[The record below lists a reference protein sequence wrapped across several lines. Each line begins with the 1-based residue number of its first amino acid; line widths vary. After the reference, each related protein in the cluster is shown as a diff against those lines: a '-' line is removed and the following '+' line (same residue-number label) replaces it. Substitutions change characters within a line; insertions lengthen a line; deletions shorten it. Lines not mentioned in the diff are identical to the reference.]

1 MREIVVLSGGVGGAR
16 FTRALRDA
24 LVDEDAR
31 IRVVVNTADDMWMAG
46 LRICP
51 DLDSVTYTLAGVNDE
66 QRGWGRVGET
76 ERVSAELHEW
86 GIGWPW
92 FTLGDLDLGMHIAR
106 TSLLRDGVP
115 LSGAVSRLTAR
126 WDLGVELLPMTDDEV
141 ETHVLTDEGSMH
153 FQEWW
158 TRHRAQ
164 LPARGFEMRGA
175 GSATPAPGVVEAIES
190 ADAVLLAPSN
200 PIVSIGPILAVEGI
214 RQALAATRA
223 PVVGV
228 SPIIGGSVVRGM
240 ADACLTAVG
249 TATDAAAV
257 GLRYGARSA
266 GGVLDGWLVDDV
278 DAAEVPELESA
289 GIASRAVPLWM
300 TEPEA
305 ARALARDALALASR
319 RG

>member
-24 LVDEDAR
+24 LAGEDAR
-31 IRVVVNTADDMWMAG
+31 IRVIVNTADDMWMAG

-66 QRGWGRVGET
+66 QRGWGRIGES

-106 TSLLRDGVP
+106 TSLLREGTP
-115 LSGAVSRLTAR
+115 LSSVVARLTAR
-126 WDLGVELLPMTDDEV
+126 WDLGARLLPMTDDAV
-141 ETHVLTDEGSMH
+141 ETHVVTDGGTMH

-158 TRHRAQ
+158 TRHRASV
-164 LPARGFEMRGA
+164 PARGFELRGA
-175 GSATPAPGVVEAIES
+175 DDAVPAPGVVEAIAG
-190 ADAVLLAPSN
+190 ADVVLVAPSN
-200 PIVSIGPILAVEGI
+200 PIVSIGPIIAVGGI
-214 RQALAATRA
+214 RDALTATPA

-257 GLRYGARSA
+257 GLRYGARAA
-266 GGVLDGWLVDDV
+266 GGVIDGWLVDEV
-278 DAAEVPELESA
+278 DADAVPGLEAA
-289 GIASRAVPLWM
+289 GIATRSVPLWM
-300 TEPEA
+300 SEPA
-305 ARALARDALALASR
+305 AAQTLARDALALAGSV
-319 RG
+319 

>member
-1 MREIVVLSGGVGGAR
+1 MKDVVVLSGGVGGAR

-24 LVDEDAR
+24 AAGQGMR
-31 IRVVVNTADDMWMAG
+31 IRVIVNTADDMWMAG

-66 QRGWGRVGET
+66 QRGWGRIGET
-76 ERVSAELHEW
+76 ERVSAELHAW

-106 TSLLRDGVP
+106 TSLLREGAP
-115 LSGAVSRLTAR
+115 LSEAVARLTSR
-126 WDLGVELLPMTDDEV
+126 WDLGAELMPMTDDEV
-141 ETHVLTDEGSMH
+141 ETHVVTGEGTMH

-158 TRHRAQ
+158 TRHRAK
-164 LPARGFEMRGA
+164 LPALGFDIRGA
-175 GSATPAPGVVEAIES
+175 AEAVPAPGVVEAVLE
-190 ADAVLLAPSN
+190 ADAVLFAPSN
-200 PIVSIGPILAVEGI
+200 PVVSIGPILSVPGI
-214 RQALAATRA
+214 REALASTSA

-257 GLRYGARSA
+257 ARRYGARSD
-266 GGVLDGWLVDDV
+266 GGVLDGWLVDLV
-278 DAAEVPELESA
+278 DAHEVGELA
-289 GIASRAVPLWM
+289 TRGITARAVPLWM
-300 TEPEA
+300 TEAEA
-305 ARALARDALALASR
+305 AQTLARDALALAGSL
-319 RG
+319 